1 MTDRLEENPCLCE
14 GKRCFISADD
24 PRHGTRNAYKNI
36 GCRCPACKK
45 ANADFQRE
53 RGAVDPDLRE
63 RRSALQRARLRHEQG
78 VLSDDEYAT
87 VRKFLLAGKPRN
99 RAELVAEMSQ
109 PELLRYAANIVSRRN
124 SSSAEKAAERL
135 EEMAEQMED
144 NDD

>member
-1 MTDRLEENPCLCE
+1 M
-14 GKRCFISADD
+14 
-24 PRHGTRNAYKNI
+24 
-36 GCRCPACKK
+36 
-45 ANADFQRE
+45 
-53 RGAVDPDLRE
+53 DPDLRE